1 MLRYFTIVIYLLFPI
16 GAVSAGVES
25 KAVQEAAEVVSRKFG
40 KQVAEMGLESLTR
53 KMELLSAKYGDDALV
68 AVEKVGPRT
77 FRLVEEAGEDGLKS
91 VKLLARFGDEAIW
104 VVGKKNRMA
113 IFIKYGDNAAE
124 AMMKQGQIAEP
135 LISSFG
141 EPAIGALKA
150 ISTRNGRRLA
160 IMADD
165 GTLNKMGRTDE
176 VLAVAG
182 KYGDRAMEFIWKNKG
197 GLAVATTMA
206 AFLANPQPF
215 IDGTVE
221 LTKAVSENIVKP
233 VATEAAKNTAWTFVL
248 PVFAIILGAVV
259 ALKVWLRHRRSI
271 SRFVPTSHDAA

>member
-1 MLRYFTIVIYLLFPI
+1 
-16 GAVSAGVES
+16 
-25 KAVQEAAEVVSRKFG
+25 
-40 KQVAEMGLESLTR
+40 
-53 KMELLSAKYGDDALV
+53 
-68 AVEKVGPRT
+68 
-77 FRLVEEAGEDGLKS
+77 
-91 VKLLARFGDEAIW
+91 
-104 VVGKKNRMA
+104 MA